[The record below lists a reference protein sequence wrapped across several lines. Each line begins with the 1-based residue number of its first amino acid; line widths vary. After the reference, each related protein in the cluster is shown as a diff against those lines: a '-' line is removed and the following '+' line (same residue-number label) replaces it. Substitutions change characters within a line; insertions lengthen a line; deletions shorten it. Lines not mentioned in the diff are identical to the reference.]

1 MAVQAAVQ
9 KSTALTDTS
18 AIDQRLMEL
27 EIKASF
33 TEDLLDKLDQVVVR
47 QQAQIDTLTREV
59 IALRQQTYTSSDNVA
74 RSVQDEL
81 PPHY

>member
-1 MAVQAAVQ
+1 M
-9 KSTALTDTS
+9 TDTS